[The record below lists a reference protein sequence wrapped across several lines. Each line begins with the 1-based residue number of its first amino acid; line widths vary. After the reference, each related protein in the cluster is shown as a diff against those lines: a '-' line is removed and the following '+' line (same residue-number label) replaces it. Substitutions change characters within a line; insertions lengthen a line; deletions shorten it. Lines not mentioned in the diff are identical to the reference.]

1 MITLL
6 YVPYDSG
13 HHATRMGRGPL
24 HLHQHGAADRLRRD
38 GHDVAESIIEVPSPF
53 PTEIGTA
60 FALHRALSDAVRA
73 AVAGGRFPLVLAGNC
88 NSALGTVSGVRG
100 VHAAAPNDTAPVGVV
115 WLDAHADFNTPDI
128 TTSGFLDGM
137 SLAALTG
144 RCWQGMTASIP
155 GYRPVSDAHVVL
167 VGARDIDPAE
177 EELLSQSRVMRVE
190 AERLRVAGADVALEG
205 ALAELAR
212 RGVSRV
218 YLHIDLDVHEP
229 SEAKANQYAVAGGL
243 SPNSVREL
251 VRVVAARFT
260 IAAAALTA
268 YDPSFDTNGRM
279 LETGLK
285 LMGEIAGIEKLPAA
299 VSG

>member
-1 MITLL
+1 MLTLL
-6 YVPYDSG
+6 YLPYDSG
-13 HHATRMGRGPL
+13 HHAARMGRGPL
-24 HLHQHGAADRLRRD
+24 HLRQHGAADRLRST

-60 FALHRALSDAVRA
+60 FALQRALSDAVRA

-100 VHAAAPNDTAPVGVV
+100 VHAAAPNDTAPVGVI
-115 WLDAHADFNTPDI
+115 WLDAHADFNTPD
-128 TTSGFLDGM
+128 TTTTGFLDGM

-155 GYRPVSDAHVVL
+155 GYRPVSDTHVVL

-177 EELLSQSRVMRVE
+177 EALLSQSRVMRVE
-190 AERLRVAGADVALEG
+190 AERLRVAGADAALED
-205 ALAELAR
+205 ALTELAR

-229 SEAKANQYAVAGGL
+229 SEAQANQYAVPGGL
-243 SPNSVREL
+243 SPNGVREL

-268 YDPSFDTNGRM
+268 YDPTFDTEGRM
-279 LETGLK
+279 LDTGLA
-285 LMGEIAGIEKLPAA
+285 LVTEVAG
-299 VSG
+299 SGWRGATR